1 MKKMKKFSL
10 VLVTVIC
17 SINLFAQ
24 QWAPVGENIKTPW
37 VKDVDVKCPRPEY
50 PRPQMVRGNWM
61 NLNGLWNYGIT
72 SSDAQNF
79 APEGQILVPF
89 AVESSL
95 SGVGRNVGKDNALWY
110 DRSFNLPKGWKGQ
123 DVLLHFGAVDWLAQ
137 VWVNGTYVGEHR
149 GGYDPFHFNIT
160 PYLSSSAQQKIT
172 VKVWDGTDSS
182 WLPRGKQVEK
192 PAYIWYTPV
201 TGIWQ
206 TVWLEAVPQTH
217 VESYYVVSDI
227 ATGKLQVEVDAA
239 ALKLGDEFKVEVLE
253 GGIGYNPAKPSSI
266 ILASAQGRGKLEV
279 TVPDMKLWDTEN
291 PYLYGLKVS
300 ILRNGKV
307 VDSVNGYTSLRKI
320 STIKTADGYNR
331 MALNDKAL
339 FQFGPLD
346 QGWWPDG
353 LYTAPT
359 EEAMVWDIIKTK
371 DFGYNMIRKHIKT
384 EPASW
389 YYWCDVHGMLV
400 WQDMPCIA
408 DHHGYRSHK
417 GNKFRNYGEDRWFDN
432 RSEEL
437 AKAQTNE
444 WSRDSFIGG
453 TDCDVP
459 FEWKQNFYREWTN
472 IINALK
478 GFQCIVVWVP
488 FNEGWGQF
496 DTKVA
501 SDLTHDLDPTRLVN
515 AASGG
520 NFEFCGDIQDVHK
533 YPGPMMNAFERKM
546 INAIGEYG
554 GIGYPVDGHLWK
566 ITETNWG
573 YGDVMSSGEQ
583 VLDLYETFADRLKEL
598 IGTGVAAAVYTQTTD
613 VEVEVNGLITYDRK
627 VVKIDENR
635 MRQINQ
641 SVINHGNK

>member
-1 MKKMKKFSL
+1 MKKL
-10 VLVTVIC
+10 VFLALALSMAVGA
-17 SINLFAQ
+17 FAQ
-24 QWAPVGENIKTPW
+24 EWSPVGENIKTRW
-37 VKDVDVKCPRPEY
+37 AAEVDPSCPRPEY
-50 PRPQMVRGNWM
+50 PRPQMVRANWM

-72 SSDAQNF
+72 EASAESFNA
-79 APEGQILVPF
+79 EGKILVPF

-110 DRSFNLPKGWKGQ
+110 EREFTLPKNWKGNN
-123 DVLLHFGAVDWLAQ
+123 VLLHFGAVDWMAEI
-137 VWVNGTYVGEHR
+137 WVNGLYVGEHR
-149 GGYDPFHFNIT
+149 GGFDPFHFDVT
-160 PYLSSSAQQKIT
+160 PYLKKSGAQSLT

-217 VESYYVVSDI
+217 IDSYYVVSDI
-227 ATGKLQVEVDAA
+227 ATGELSVEVEASA
-239 ALKLGDEFKVEVLE
+239 FKLGDEFRVEVLE
-253 GGIGYNPAKPSSI
+253 GGIGYNPATPSSTV
-266 ILASAQGRGKLEV
+266 LASGQGRGTVKV
-279 TVPDMKLWDTEN
+279 TVPQARLWSVDD

-300 ILRNGKV
+300 VIRGGKV
-307 VDSVNGYTSLRKI
+307 VDSVDGYTSLRKI
-320 STIKTADGYNR
+320 SKVKAADGYHR
-331 MALNDKAL
+331 MALNDEPL

-371 DFGYNMIRKHIKT
+371 DFGFNMIRKHIKT

-408 DHHGYRSHK
+408 DHHGTRSHQ
-417 GNKFRNYGEDRWFDN
+417 GRSFRNFGGDRWFDN
-432 RSEEL
+432 RSDEL
-437 AKAQTNE
+437 VKAQTNE

-459 FEWKQNFYREWTN
+459 QEWKENYYREWTN

-488 FNEGWGQF
+488 FNEAWGQF

-501 SDLTHDLDPTRLVN
+501 VELTRRLDPTRPVN
-515 AASGG
+515 ESSGG
-520 NFEFCGDIQDVHK
+520 NFELCGDIQDVHH

-546 INAIGEYG
+546 INVIGEYG

-573 YGDVMSSGEQ
+573 YGEVMSSGDQ
-583 VLDLYETFADRLKEL
+583 VLDLYEEFADRLKVL
-598 IGTGVAAAVYTQTTD
+598 KSTGVAAAVYTQTTD
-613 VEVEVNGLITYDRK
+613 VEVEVNGLITYDRE
-627 VVKIDENR
+627 VVKVDEER
-635 MRQINQ
+635 LAKINA
-641 SVINHGNK
+641 SVISF